1 MKNWFVKSVIIFSS
15 LLFFSIL
22 LGFFSA
28 LIFQFYTCSFAIE
41 RLSEKNPISPVQF
54 FVYGTSPGT
63 VSCRFGLYDKFG
75 REIAM
80 IERSWNGTELYLDFA
95 KAQFGETVLLFPMR
109 LYTDESKGNG
119 IELSHYYKKD
129 GFCQIYSVLGDDE
142 QEKKYFAR
150 LCDFAI
156 SENKNPLL
164 KKYTG
169 IATVRLT
176 GYQTGK
182 TATIFTAQNGKVLV
196 LQ

>member
-41 RLSEKNPISPVQF
+41 RLNDKNPISPVQF

-142 QEKKYFAR
+142 QEKKDFSR

-164 KKYTG
+164 KKYTD

-176 GYQTGK
+176 GYQIGK